1 MTRSLAKFHS
11 FHFCL
16 LYSTLI
22 KIHTYGQSLKVEGEG
37 EKGKKK
43 KKIRKEE
50 EKKNKKK
57 EKKFIAVQATST
69 AEGTREFVLTPSG

>member
-1 MTRSLAKFHS
+1 MK
-11 FHFCL
+11 
-16 LYSTLI
+16 
-22 KIHTYGQSLKVEGEG
+22 
-37 EKGKKK
+37 EKKAEKM
-43 KKIRKEE
+43 KKIRRKEE